1 TEPRNPPG
9 YPDQFRAAGF
19 SIAVRY
25 ESRIV
30 TDLGVVRPR
39 AAELSARIAATGIRV
54 RSLTPDRLAEELR
67 ALFLLSWEAFAR
79 NAYYRSVSW
88 EAFRAHY
95 SALQAW
101 LDPDLVLLAEDPG
114 GRLRGFLFALPDLLN

>member
-1 TEPRNPPG
+1 MRIGRFCSEPVGVPLGDGVAHLIGPMNGSTWGRYRLALPPERGETTPEPPFLTEPRNPPG

-39 AAELSARIAATGIRV
+39 AAELSARIAATGVRV

-67 ALFLLSWEAFAR
+67 A
-79 NAYYRSVSW
+79 
-88 EAFRAHY
+88 
-95 SALQAW
+95 
-101 LDPDLVLLAEDPG
+101 AE
-114 GRLRGFLFALPDLLN
+114 RE